1 MENIK
6 SNDGKTIAIIVR
18 KDFKKEGVNF
28 ISKPDFPLQLGISS
42 YKGGSKIKAHLHT
55 EKEIKINKIQE
66 IVHIESGKTIVNLYD
81 LNGKKFKSVELLVGD
96 TIFFVN
102 GGHGFEMLEDTKI
115 IEVKQGPYSGKDNDK
130 RYINEN
136 NSS

>member
-6 SNDGKTIAIIVR
+6 SNNGKTIAIVVR

-42 YKGGSKIKAHLHT
+42 YKRGNKIKAHLHT

-81 LNGKKFKSVELLVGD
+81 LSGKKFKSVELLVGD